1 MRCWWA
7 WVGRVRLGEQCRH
20 KWKAM
25 DKGLIGGIATNG
37 HCVCVRAISI
47 D

>member
-25 DKGLIGGIATNG
+25 DKGLIGGIATNVSG
-37 HCVCVRAISI
+37 VAEVGAKN
-47 D
+47 